1 MSWQDELRRLD
12 AELAS
17 GKITLHDHRKQRD
30 ELLAAASGGF
40 APSPVA
46 APLTPPAPPEPE
58 PAPEPVKEKEPSVSA
73 SLLATT
79 RPTTAPSPAD
89 ERPTEQM
96 PYPRIHEAPT
106 VVTRAIGPL
115 PGLTPPPQRPPGV
128 PPLPTVAAQRPRRK
142 PTWLFLALGVAL
154 VLAMIV
160 GATLFLNAREDSST
174 ASPTTANVAP
184 ADALGMAEAKLPTL
198 PGAASPNNGTMALDK
213 AVSLQ
218 LISQADADLM
228 KTSGADELV
237 FRASADPAN
246 SPNGAMT
253 IVVPA
258 SARAAADQLAA
269 GLRQNLIDNGFT
281 TSPLGQ
287 SESELAFTGSN
298 PSGRVMALWYTSG
311 SLAVGMG
318 VSQPLTG
325 DPVELRDRLNQ
336 IRSQVTAALP
346 AS

>member
-12 AELAS
+12 AELAG
-17 GKITLHDHRKQRD
+17 GKISLHEHRKQRD

-46 APLTPPAPPEPE
+46 APLNPPPSTPPPPEPPRKRE
-58 PAPEPVKEKEPSVSA
+58 QEQSA
-73 SLLATT
+73 SAALLATT

-89 ERPTEQM
+89 ERPTEKM

-115 PGLTPPPQRPPGV
+115 PGLTPPRRSEV
-128 PPLPTVAAQRPRRK
+128 PPLPTVPVQRPRRK
-142 PTWLFLALGVAL
+142 PTWLFLALGVVL
-154 VLAMIV
+154 VLAMII
-160 GATLFLNAREDSST
+160 GATVFLNARDDSSAT
-174 ASPTTANVAP
+174 APTPANVAP

-198 PGAASPNNGTMALDK
+198 PGAASPDNGTLELGK

-218 LISQADADLM
+218 LITQADADLM
-228 KTSGADELV
+228 RTSGADKIV

-246 SPNGAMT
+246 SPNGTMT

-258 SARAAADQLAA
+258 SAPATADQLAM
-269 GLRQNLIDNGFT
+269 GLRKELTGYGFT
-281 TSPLGQ
+281 MSPLGQ
-287 SESELAFTGSN
+287 SESELAFVGSN
-298 PSGRVMALWYTSG
+298 PSGRVMALWYSSG

-325 DPVELRDRLNQ
+325 DPAELRSRLDHV
-336 IRSQVTAALP
+336 RAQVTAALP